1 MDNVKRIEEL
11 LNMYLKQNKDIRDKY
26 QNNLVN
32 LQLYEELF
40 NYLELDYVEIKEN
53 NLFISILFN
62 TIYGNNIYGDRFY
75 SLLLK
80 AMVSKEGRI
89 ELKHFIN
96 MIKKDYD
103 NLMMEND
110 GLVQQIERNKM

>member
-40 NYLELDYVEIKEN
+40 NEQRKQ
-53 NLFISILFN
+53 
-62 TIYGNNIYGDRFY
+62 
-75 SLLLK
+75 
-80 AMVSKEGRI
+80 
-89 ELKHFIN
+89 
-96 MIKKDYD
+96 KK
-103 NLMMEND
+103 
-110 GLVQQIERNKM
+110 

>member
-40 NYLELDYVEIKEN
+40 SYLELDYVEIKEN
-53 NLFISILFN
+53 NLFISIQYMAIIF
-62 TIYGNNIYGDRFY
+62 
-75 SLLLK
+75 
-80 AMVSKEGRI
+80 MVI
-89 ELKHFIN
+89 DFIVYYLRLWLV
-96 MIKKDYD
+96 KKV
-103 NLMMEND
+103 E
-110 GLVQQIERNKM
+110 